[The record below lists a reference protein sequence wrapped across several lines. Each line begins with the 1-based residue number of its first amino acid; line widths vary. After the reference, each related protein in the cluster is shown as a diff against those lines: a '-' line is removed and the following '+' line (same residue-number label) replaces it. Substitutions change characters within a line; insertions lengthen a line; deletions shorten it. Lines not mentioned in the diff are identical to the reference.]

1 MAREAGGERMT
12 PPEKGHMRLYPSI
25 RPRLNAGPHT
35 LRTEQSISGGGPIDP
50 LERHLVV
57 DAPRFSMAGAEV
69 LSMFP
74 PPNAVGAFANRLPQI
89 ALKRRTLPWE
99 RAPRT
104 LADPIETRRP
114 WLALVVLADG
124 EGNLRTGVPVD
135 QAMPADVRSRMGV
148 SETGT
153 CDLIELPRTVVD
165 KVFPRE
171 DELELLCHVREVNLL
186 DTEFASSD
194 DDGFVSVV
202 ISSRLPRPQTRYG
215 AYLVSI
221 EGRLDELPDPGAGG
235 FSETIE
241 GGPRVYPPER
251 IATAIE
257 AARAGEASA
266 FLTPTPTREAKG
278 APPALG
284 WARAAEAATPTGLAA
299 KAGVATPAGRFAGFV
314 AHDLDVSKLELEL
327 EVEVL
332 RFPVLAHWEFTCDE
346 GGDFQSLMTHLDVG
360 LLGTAPGAPEQ
371 PPPDA
376 PPARPI
382 EVAPTGHT
390 SLAHLTRGGESAVA
404 WYRGAFTPREVRRR
418 EKDEPPYQA
427 ADQAR
432 RIAEDRREDLS
443 EAAAFEIGRLLALA
457 DPRFVAELQAWRRS
471 GYLVNRA
478 RSVLDHIGLLE
489 RVGEVQEAL
498 ARRLGG
504 SVLAAVGS
512 EAERFPR
519 VRPGDVE
526 HLLDEGDAGAIAR
539 GLGVDAEAVAQ
550 VLAAE
555 VTTAAFRE
563 TALDGAGLETDL
575 GVLAEDPSVLGG
587 LRAGLDETV
596 EGMGEQ
602 AERGL
607 G

>member
-1 MAREAGGERMT
+1 MT
-12 PPEKGHMRLYPSI
+12 PPAKGHMRLYPSI

-35 LRTEQSISGGGPIDP
+35 LHTEQSISGGGAIAPV
-50 LERHLVV
+50 ERHLVV

-69 LSMFP
+69 LSVFP

-104 LADPIETRRP
+104 LADPIETRPP
-114 WLALVVLADG
+114 WLALVVLAGG
-124 EGNLRTGVPVD
+124 EGNFRSGVPVD
-135 QAMPADVRSRMGV
+135 QAMPAVVRSRMGV

-153 CDLIELPRTVVD
+153 CDVIELSRTVVD

-186 DTEFASSD
+186 DTEFATSD

-202 ISSRLPRPQTRYG
+202 ISSRLPRPQTSYG
-215 AYLVSI
+215 AYLISL
-221 EGRLDELPDPGAGG
+221 EGRLDELPDPTAGG

-241 GGPRVYPPER
+241 GGPRLFPPER
-251 IATAIE
+251 IAAAIE

-266 FLTPTPTREAKG
+266 FLTP
-278 APPALG
+278 APPGEARGALPARG
-284 WARAAEAATPTGLAA
+284 WGRAAEAMTPAGLAA
-299 KAGVATPAGRFAGFV
+299 KAGAATPAGKFAGFG
-314 AHDLDVSKLELEL
+314 AHDIDVSKLEVA
-327 EVEVL
+327 VEVL

-360 LLGTAPGAPEQ
+360 LLGTVAEAPEH
-371 PPPDA
+371 PPPDI

-390 SLAHLTRGGESAVA
+390 SLAHLTRGGEPAVA

-418 EKDEPPYQA
+418 ERDQPPYQA

-457 DPRFVAELQAWRRS
+457 DPRFVAELQSWRRS
-471 GYLVNRA
+471 GYLVNRS

-489 RVGEVQEAL
+489 RLGEVQETL
-498 ARRLGG
+498 GRRLGAD
-504 SVLAAVGS
+504 VLAAVGG
-512 EAERFPR
+512 EAERLPR
-519 VRPGDVE
+519 VEPGDVA
-526 HLLDEGDAGAIAR
+526 HLLDESDAGAIAR
-539 GLGVDAEAVAQ
+539 GLGVDAKAVAQ
-550 VLAAE
+550 VLARE
-555 VTTAAFRE
+555 VTTAVFRD
-563 TALDGAGLETDL
+563 TKLDEGRLETDL
-575 GVLAEDPSVLGG
+575 AVLAKDPSLLDR
-587 LRAGLDETV
+587 LRAELDEAV
-596 EGMGEQ
+596 EGIAKR
-602 AERGL
+602 AERRPQ
-607 G
+607 

>member
-1 MAREAGGERMT
+1 MT
-12 PPEKGHMRLYPSI
+12 PLDPLDKGDMRLYPSI
-25 RPRLNAGPHT
+25 RPRLNAGAHT
-35 LRTEQSISGGGPIDP
+35 LRADQSISGGGAIDP
-50 LERHLVV
+50 VERHLVV

-104 LADPIETRRP
+104 LAEPIEERAP

-124 EGNLRTGVPVD
+124 EGNFRTGVPVD

-148 SETGT
+148 GETGT
-153 CDLIELPRTVVD
+153 CDVIEVSRTVVD

-171 DELELLCHVREVNLL
+171 DELELLCHVREVDLL
-186 DTEFASSD
+186 DTEFATSD

-202 ISSRLPRPQTRYG
+202 ISSRLPRPQTSYG
-215 AYLVSI
+215 AYLVSL

-235 FSETIE
+235 FSDAIE
-241 GGPRVYPPER
+241 GGPRVFPPER
-251 IATAIE
+251 IRTAIE
-257 AARAGEASA
+257 AARVGGGSA
-266 FLTPTPTREAKG
+266 FLTA
-278 APPALG
+278 APAGESKRALPALG
-284 WARAAEAATPTGLAA
+284 WARAADA
-299 KAGVATPAGRFAGFV
+299 ATPAGLAAEAGAATPAGKFAGFG
-314 AHDLDVSKLELEL
+314 AHDIDVSKLEVA
-327 EVEVL
+327 VEVL

-360 LLGTAPGAPEQ
+360 LLGTVPAGPEQ

-390 SLAHLTRGGESAVA
+390 SLAHLTRGGEPAVA

-418 EKDEPPYQA
+418 ERDEPPYHA

-471 GYLVNRA
+471 GYLVNRS

-489 RVGEVQEAL
+489 RVGEAQEAL
-498 ARRLGG
+498 GRRLGAG
-504 SVLAAVGS
+504 VLAAVGS
-512 EAERFPR
+512 EAEHLPH
-519 VRPGDVE
+519 VRPGDVD
-526 HLLDEGDAGAIAR
+526 HLLEAGDAGAIAR
-539 GLGVDAEAVAQ
+539 GLGVDAKAVAQ
-550 VLAAE
+550 VLARE
-555 VTTAAFRE
+555 VTTAAFTDTR
-563 TALDGAGLETDL
+563 LDEAALETDL
-575 GVLAEDPSVLGG
+575 GVLAEDPSVLDG
-587 LRAGLDETV
+587 LRAGLDERV
-596 EGMGEQ
+596 EGMAER
-602 AERGL
+602 AERGP